1 MSTIPMSASRLTE
14 NVGQE
19 NLRWGKSVPL
29 CVCDDD
35 DDDDDVPGSGAVR
48 DEGD

>member
-1 MSTIPMSASRLTE
+1 MSASRLTE

-29 CVCDDD
+29 CVCDDGDDDD